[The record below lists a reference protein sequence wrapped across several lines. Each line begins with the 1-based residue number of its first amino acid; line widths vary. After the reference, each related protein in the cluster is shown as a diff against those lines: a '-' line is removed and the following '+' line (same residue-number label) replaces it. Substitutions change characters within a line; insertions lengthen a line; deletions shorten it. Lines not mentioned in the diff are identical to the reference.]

1 MRNITWDMKLMQ
13 FLLFSKE
20 YFISLSFFQKFEVYF
35 ISSCLVFSLFYF
47 NNESVKITT
56 VKYVKTQNISSINIM
71 HILEEKLKSY
81 KINVKKFDFLSS
93 SFNYELEG
101 TYLNLLNFLHY
112 SQTITSKVEIEYLEL
127 FYEKEKKK
135 FKMHLIISFNS
146 IKKENENLSKLK
158 FVDVFKKNKYKKT
171 LKLEAIVGRYIVIN
185 KKIYYLN
192 DTISSYVIKEI
203 APSLVRLKN
212 KNGEKILR
220 INDYVRN

>member
-1 MRNITWDMKLMQ
+1 MKNITWYMKLMQ

-35 ISSCLVFSLFYF
+35 ISSCLIFSLFYF
-47 NNESVKITT
+47 NKESVKMTT
-56 VKYVKTQNISSINIM
+56 VKYVKTQNISSINIL

-127 FYEKEKKK
+127 FYE
-135 FKMHLIISFNS
+135 
-146 IKKENENLSKLK
+146 
-158 FVDVFKKNKYKKT
+158 
-171 LKLEAIVGRYIVIN
+171 
-185 KKIYYLN
+185 
-192 DTISSYVIKEI
+192 
-203 APSLVRLKN
+203 
-212 KNGEKILR
+212 
-220 INDYVRN
+220 

>member
-1 MRNITWDMKLMQ
+1 M
-13 FLLFSKE
+13 
-20 YFISLSFFQKFEVYF
+20 
-35 ISSCLVFSLFYF
+35 
-47 NNESVKITT
+47 TT
-56 VKYVKTQNISSINIM
+56 VKYVKTQNISSINIL

-146 IKKENENLSKLK
+146 IKKENENLSNLK
-158 FVDVFKKNKYKKT
+158 FVDVFKENKFKKA
-171 LKLEAIVGRYIVIN
+171 LKLEAIVGKYIVIN

-203 APSLVRLKN
+203 SPSLVRLKN
-212 KNGEKILR
+212 KNSEKILR